1 MRGRK
6 RMLNRDILDDSG
18 GSREPI
24 RRLLSQKYVHY
35 KRVGEIVGALSRFG
49 FGRVWDSAGLLK
61 EFKLEAEEKKEI
73 ADQKS
78 SVRFRLFL
86 ESLGPTF
93 VKLGQMLSTRSDLI
107 PKEYAEE
114 LGRLRDDVPQFS
126 YEKVKEIVEEE
137 LGKRIE
143 DAFESFEKEP
153 IAAASI
159 GQVHVAVLNESK
171 EKVAVKVQRP
181 DIKNIIKAD
190 IEILN
195 KIADLLE
202 KSFKNI
208 ENFDPSGIV
217 DEFGHMILREIDY
230 TLEARN
236 IARFRE
242 NMSSMKNI
250 VIPKVY
256 WNFST
261 KKVLTMEFI
270 DGASLDSKDKLKEMN
285 IDNKIITETL
295 GQAYIKQ
302 IFIDGYFHAD
312 PHHDNVFAM
321 KGNKVC
327 FLDFGAIGY
336 MNDET
341 RELVTTFYISLIQK
355 KINKAAEALI
365 EMSGGSLGEIDLQ
378 RLEWDLRDFVD
389 YTLLKKENVA
399 MADGM
404 NQRMVDIAL
413 NHNIMLPSSFF
424 LFERALMQ
432 VDGVCQSLNPN
443 FDIVEVAK
451 ANMMPLI
458 RKRYSLAPDPM
469 QALETARE
477 YRKFMHRLPK
487 RADKILKKLESDEL
501 KIKVDQTIFQD
512 LKSYVRKIGLIL
524 SVSVIAAA
532 LILYIAISDEMI
544 NVRFLPEPLSVLTI
558 VVIWLIAIT
567 VIYRR
572 L

>member
-1 MRGRK
+1 MID
-6 RMLNRDILDDSG
+6 RDILDDSG
-18 GSREPI
+18 GSREPV

-35 KRVGEIVGALSRFG
+35 KRVGEILGALSKFG

-61 EFKLEAEEKKEI
+61 EYKLEAEEKKEI

-93 VKLGQMLSTRSDLI
+93 IKLGQMLSTRSDLI

-114 LGRLRDDVPQFS
+114 LGSIRDDVPPIP
-126 YEKVKEIVEEE
+126 YEKVMETLEEE
-137 LGKRIE
+137 LGNKIPE
-143 DAFESFEKEP
+143 LFESFSEEP

-159 GQVHVAVLNESK
+159 GQVHEGILKGTK

-181 DIKNIIKAD
+181 EIKKIIKAD
-190 IEILN
+190 LEILGN
-195 KIADLLE
+195 IADILE
-202 KSFKNI
+202 KAFKNI
-208 ENFDPSGIV
+208 ENFDPSGII
-217 DEFGHMILREIDY
+217 DEFGHMITREIDY

-242 NMSSMKNI
+242 NLSSMENV

-256 WNFST
+256 WKYST
-261 KKVLTMEFI
+261 KKVLTMEYI
-270 DGASLDSKDKLKEMN
+270 QGASLDSKDKLKELK
-285 IDNKIITETL
+285 IDNKAITDTL
-295 GQAYIKQ
+295 GKAYVKQ
-302 IFIDGYFHAD
+302 IFIDGFFHAD

-321 KGNKVC
+321 EGKRVC
-327 FLDFGAIGY
+327 FLDFGAIGF

-341 RELVTTFYISLIQK
+341 RDRVTTFYISLIQK
-355 KINKAAEALI
+355 RIDKAAEALI
-365 EMSGGSLGEIDLQ
+365 EMSGASSQNVDYQ

-389 YTLLKKENVA
+389 YTLLKKNNVN
-399 MADGM
+399 MSSGM
-404 NQRMVDIAL
+404 NQRMVDVAL

-432 VDGVCQSLNPN
+432 VEGVCRELNPN
-443 FDIVEVAK
+443 FDIVEVAR
-451 ANMMPLI
+451 ANIMPLM
-458 RKRYSLAPDPM
+458 RKRYSMAPDPI
-469 QALETARE
+469 QTLETARE
-477 YRKFMHRLPK
+477 YRKFMHKLPK
-487 RADKILKKLESDEL
+487 RADNILKKLESDEL

-532 LILYIAISDEMI
+532 LILYLAISDEVI
-544 NVRFLPEPLSVLTI
+544 DVALLPEPLSVLSI
-558 VVIWLIAIT
+558 VVIWLVVVI